1 MVRHY
6 KKLGIRK
13 EYTKEERAR
22 ALNLF
27 LFHKSVSKA
36 SMLSGVYIRCQL
48 VFVLLISNK
57 IYRMPLNPSLF
68 LNVVV
73 YIIFLCV

>member
-36 SMLSGVYIRCQL
+36 SMLSGVYIYAA
-48 VFVLLISNK
+48 N
-57 IYRMPLNPSLF
+57 
-68 LNVVV
+68 
-73 YIIFLCV
+73 